1 MLGTRRIYV
10 TIRRHT
16 VRPETILYGSRVL
29 YDTCTPPPVNN
40 LGPRPTQLIIYQRS
54 FHPDILIFPRLG
66 SSFVQKRKGRRREG
80 EKKKF
85 DIWGICH
92 RNTSLVCGTTGF
104 QDYICTRSEA
114 RRGVGGGVGGRERDY
129 GETRR
134 SVQNSNRYIN
144 TAKVTDDAR

>member
-29 YDTCTPPPVNN
+29 HYDTCTPPPVNN

-66 SSFVQKRKGRRREG
+66 SSFVQKRKGRRRERG
-80 EKKKF
+80 RKKSLIFGAYAIGTLHLSVARLAFKT
-85 DIWGICH
+85 
-92 RNTSLVCGTTGF
+92 TSALVP
-104 QDYICTRSEA
+104 
-114 RRGVGGGVGGRERDY
+114 RRGGGWRRGKGGGRETMEKRDDLC
-129 GETRR
+129 R
-134 SVQNSNRYIN
+134 IP
-144 TAKVTDDAR
+144 TDT